1 MPPEFEKIIRDIK
14 RELEDRVEQAEEK
27 LAAAERE
34 IERKDQIIAALQKR
48 LFGSQSER
56 IDPDQYQLEFG
67 EEVLG
72 KPEPPTPCESEGDP
86 EADGGERRNAE
97 PNNPLVIRASESPC
111 QSITPSARVPRTK
124 TCDTQPFTLMSSVC

>member
-1 MPPEFEKIIRDIK
+1 MPPEFEKIVQEIK
-14 RELEDRVEQAEEK
+14 EDFEER

-72 KPEPPTPCESEGDP
+72 TGAK
-86 EADGGERRNAE
+86 RR
-97 PNNPLVIRASESPC
+97 
-111 QSITPSARVPRTK
+111 
-124 TCDTQPFTLMSSVC
+124 

>member
-1 MPPEFEKIIRDIK
+1 MPPEFEKIVQEIK
-14 RELEDRVEQAEEK
+14 EDFEER

-72 KPEPPTPCESEGDP
+72 TVAK
-86 EADGGERRNAE
+86 RR
-97 PNNPLVIRASESPC
+97 
-111 QSITPSARVPRTK
+111 
-124 TCDTQPFTLMSSVC
+124 